1 MLNSFKGKKL
11 IYKLLT
17 IITFIGVVSQ
27 FGILIFINLTQMKYH
42 MGFDASSYYLK
53 ALEMYKQGTIF
64 VKNWTDQTTLYF
76 DSAVPLAAFLMN
88 IFKNIF

>member
-53 ALEMYKQGTIF
+53 ALEM
-64 VKNWTDQTTLYF
+64 
-76 DSAVPLAAFLMN
+76 
-88 IFKNIF
+88 